1 MGAAR
6 RLEAGGCG
14 AAVWRGARA
23 MTEQP
28 RIVLYRRA
36 ECAACDRAAA
46 AVRSIA
52 AARGLPWSERGV
64 EENEALERR
73 FGPRVPVVALKFGGE
88 QLELA
93 AERVDPAALARELG
107 VALSRTRPD

>member
-1 MGAAR
+1 
-6 RLEAGGCG
+6 
-14 AAVWRGARA
+14 
-23 MTEQP
+23 MTEQA

-52 AARGLPWSERGV
+52 AARGLPWCERGV
-64 EENEALERR
+64 EQSEALERR
-73 FGPRVPVVALKFGGE
+73 FGPRVPVVALELGGE
-88 QLELA
+88 ELELA

-107 VALSRTRPD
+107 AALSRTGPDQ